1 MAQKWGDIQR
11 LIVMLNTC
19 VLKVNIKCEAC
30 RTKIYDVLQNIY
42 GFYKIDTDAEKGTVK
57 VAELKSLTFD
67 GEVRDNYDY
76 FGQGGYGYGYGHGH
90 GHGYNP
96 YAVPPYYPCPP
107 FGGFDHYDPSR
118 LIMVPLSL
126 PLPLPSPRRFHSNLS
141 HYNYNH
147 NHNQCH
153 HNHQHFH

>member
-1 MAQKWGDIQR
+1 MDPSIAQ
-11 LIVMLNTC
+11 MTC

-42 GFYKIDTDAEKGTVK
+42 GVYKIDIDAEKETVK

-67 GEVRDNYDY
+67 VEVRDNYDY

-90 GHGYNP
+90 GHGCNP
-96 YAVPPYYPCPP
+96 YAVPAYHPCPP

-126 PLPLPSPRRFHSNLS
+126 SLPLPSPSSVPQQSQPLQLQS
-141 HYNYNH
+141 
-147 NHNQCH
+147 QS
-153 HNHQHFH
+153 QSVPPQPPALPLVLL